1 MRIISL
7 NAFGGHL
14 FDGLMDFVRAEMP
27 QTDIFCFQ
35 EMLDSPDGAF
45 TSHGARA
52 NLYREL
58 QTALPEFQSFFAL
71 TQEHFDETMTIS
83 ENVNAG
89 LAMFVRHTLTVDNAR
104 DHFIY
109 QHLNSFVPNDFLT
122 FPGHMHALQLNNGNR
137 PLSIYSIHGASEPGN
152 KLDCP
157 HRLAQSQKIL
167 NFVHSTPGE
176 KIIMG
181 DFNLLPNTQSIRMFL
196 EQGFRNLIAEFSITT
211 TRGSMMHQLHPQY
224 GPHWQEFADYAFIS
238 PSINVINFSVPD
250 VPASDHLPLILEFS
264 V

>member
-14 FDGLMDFVRAEMP
+14 FDGLMDFVRAEAPATNM
-27 QTDIFCFQ
+27 FCFQ
-35 EMLDSPDGAF
+35 EMLDSPDGVF

-58 QTALPEFQSFFAL
+58 QAILPEFQSFFAL
-71 TQEHFDETMTIS
+71 TQEHYDETTIVPQ
-83 ENVNAG
+83 NVNAG
-89 LAMFVRHTLTVDNAR
+89 LATFVRNTLTINNSGDQ
-104 DHFIY
+104 FIY
-109 QHLNSFVPNDFLT
+109 QHLNSFVLNDFFT
-122 FPGHMHALQLNNGNR
+122 FPGHMHYIQLVSDNK
-137 PLSIYSIHGASEPGN
+137 PFTICSVHGASQPGN

-157 HRLAQSQKIL
+157 DRLKQSQKIL
-167 NFVHSTPGE
+167 DFANTIPGE

-181 DFNLLPNTQSIRMFL
+181 DFNLLPDTQSIQIFAEHGL
-196 EQGFRNLIAEFSITT
+196 RNLIAEFGITT

-224 GPHWQEFADYAFIS
+224 GPHWQEFADYAFVS
-238 PSINVINFSVPD
+238 SGVRVNNFSVPD
-250 VPASDHLPLILEFS
+250 VAISDHLPLILEFS